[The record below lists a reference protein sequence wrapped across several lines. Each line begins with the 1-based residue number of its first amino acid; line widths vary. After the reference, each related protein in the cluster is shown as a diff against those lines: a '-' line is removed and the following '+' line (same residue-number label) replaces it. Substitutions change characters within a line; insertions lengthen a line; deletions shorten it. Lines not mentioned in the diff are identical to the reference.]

1 MRVNGSNRTGTR
13 ESGPTRTGAPIL
25 DYSTA
30 LAAAFAI
37 SAALFERSKT
47 GKGAFIDVSML
58 ETGLS

>member
-25 DYSTA
+25 DYSTD
-30 LAAAFAI
+30 LAAAFVI

-58 ETGLS
+58 ETGFS